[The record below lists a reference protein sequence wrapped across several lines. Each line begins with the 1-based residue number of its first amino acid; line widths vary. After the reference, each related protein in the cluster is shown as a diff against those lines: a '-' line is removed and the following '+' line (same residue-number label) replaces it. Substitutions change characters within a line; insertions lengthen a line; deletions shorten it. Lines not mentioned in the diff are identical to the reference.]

1 MGTDGDDS
9 AYGRLRG
16 AILSLELIPG
26 ERVTERGLESL
37 LGASRTPIR
46 AALMRLENDGL
57 TQREGRGWRVTPI
70 DLAEVRAVM
79 EYREAVEVAAVRL
92 AVERADDEELAAL
105 WALAGAH
112 RGCDDEETGLRD
124 FSDFH
129 LALVRLS
136 RNQFLA
142 DGMSG
147 ALTRLSRTRWLGV
160 RTPESRSNAR
170 DEHLGIVAALKVRA
184 TDEAAALTVAHNRGT
199 RDRLL
204 ACLSEERRR
213 LRGRGLA
220 IIESAAIAPR
230 APDDDNA
237 SRLGGPAHDAV
248 PGPTRPHH
256 ARDEIYEEGEREDG
270 SRAESGA
277 PHCVGEVVPAQ
288 ADDSDGHERR
298 DRAGHEDERGAGHAG
313 RGPPGRVMEQDAE
326 DSGQGHG
333 GRGVT
338 AGERQLTKMR
348 PVDEVLEHPV
358 VQKRGRRDGGHR
370 EDHAIRPSG
379 EQATDGYGNADRDE
393 RDGRPRQSEPGQDA
407 PVTAE

>member
-1 MGTDGDDS
+1 VGTDGEDS
-9 AYGRLRG
+9 AYGRMRT

-46 AALMRLENDGL
+46 AALMRLENEGL

-105 WALAGAH
+105 QALAGAH

-142 DGMSG
+142 DGMAG

-170 DEHLGIVAALKVRA
+170 DEHLDIVAAVKDRA
-184 TDEAAALTVAHNRGT
+184 TDQAVALTVAHNRGT
-199 RDRLL
+199 CDRLI

-220 IIESAAIAPR
+220 IIESAT
-230 APDDDNA
+230 
-237 SRLGGPAHDAV
+237 V
-248 PGPTRPHH
+248 PSAT
-256 ARDEIYEEGEREDG
+256 
-270 SRAESGA
+270 
-277 PHCVGEVVPAQ
+277 
-288 ADDSDGHERR
+288 
-298 DRAGHEDERGAGHAG
+298 G
-313 RGPPGRVMEQDAE
+313 RG
-326 DSGQGHG
+326 
-333 GRGVT
+333 
-338 AGERQLTKMR
+338 
-348 PVDEVLEHPV
+348 
-358 VQKRGRRDGGHR
+358 
-370 EDHAIRPSG
+370 
-379 EQATDGYGNADRDE
+379 N
-393 RDGRPRQSEPGQDA
+393 
-407 PVTAE
+407 